1 MGIARYCITAFYTQR
16 TRYSMKKYCVYIILI
31 TLTYISCTNKKAG
44 NGLANQAQST
54 DQERSLEQATRLL
67 KEYKTD
73 SAEVLL
79 QGITN
84 EETKLQVPK
93 IYIKAELNL
102 GKINSDRGNNVM
114 ALAHYQKAIQTAE
127 SIGDQAIMPH
137 ILKNIGIL
145 YVQWKKFDE
154 AFNYYDKAEK
164 LALET
169 GNEELLADCQNNK
182 GTIYEQRE
190 QYDQALAAYE
200 SALSHYIAA
209 KIQGKIAMAYS
220 NMAIVYKLQ
229 KKYNESVNYNLKAI
243 DILEKIQ
250 DKWSMAATYNNIGNL
265 YGEIGN
271 YKQAIDYC
279 NKSLSIAK
287 EIEAEEIIGMAY
299 ESMANAAASAG
310 DYKNAFNYHKNHSE
324 SMNKFIN
331 KESTQQLS
339 ELNVRYETEK
349 KEKQIAESQLAS
361 KQKNIWLILL
371 GGVLLTGLLVF
382 INFRIK
388 SKHKQQQLVL
398 ENELL
403 KEQTH
408 SKMQEQRLEISR
420 DLHDSVGAQLTL
432 INSILDGLKSA
443 SSKLDATVNSKIN
456 TLSDFSENS
465 IAELK
470 NALWVLNSKEIYLDD
485 LKSKILNFIRH
496 ASEAKDDVQ
505 FNFNFDVSEN
515 FNLNSRQAVNL
526 FRAVQEIVNNALKYA
541 DASEIK
547 IDAVQHEK
555 NLTLKITDNG
565 KGFDYNKEKNK
576 SYGLRNIESRIAEVN
591 GKVNLETESG
601 KGTEYKIEM
610 QLF

>member
-1 MGIARYCITAFYTQR
+1 MKQYCLF
-16 TRYSMKKYCVYIILI
+16 IILL
-31 TLTYISCTNKKAG
+31 TLIHISCTNKKAG

-310 DYKNAFNYHKNHSE
+310 DYKNAFNYHKNHSL

>member
-1 MGIARYCITAFYTQR
+1 MKQYCLF
-16 TRYSMKKYCVYIILI
+16 IILL
-31 TLTYISCTNKKAG
+31 TLIHISCTNKKAG
-44 NGLANQAQST
+44 NNLPNQVQST

-84 EETKLQVPK
+84 EETKLQVPQ

-102 GKINSDRGNNVM
+102 GKINSDRGNNVV
-114 ALAHYQKAIQTAE
+114 ALEHYQKAIKTAE
-127 SIGDQAIMPH
+127 SIGDQVIMPY

-154 AFNYYDKAEK
+154 AFKYYDKAEK

-388 SKHKQQQLVL
+388 SKHKQQQLAL

-565 KGFDYNKEKNK
+565 KGFDYNKEMNK

>member
-1 MGIARYCITAFYTQR
+1 MKQYCLF
-16 TRYSMKKYCVYIILI
+16 IILL
-31 TLTYISCTNKKAG
+31 TLIHISCTNKKAG
-44 NGLANQAQST
+44 NNLPNQVQST

-388 SKHKQQQLVL
+388 SKHKQQQLAL

-565 KGFDYNKEKNK
+565 KGFDYNKEMNK

>member
-1 MGIARYCITAFYTQR
+1 MKQYCLF
-16 TRYSMKKYCVYIILI
+16 IILL
-31 TLTYISCTNKKAG
+31 TLIHISCTNKKAG
-44 NGLANQAQST
+44 NNLPNQVQST

-84 EETKLQVPK
+84 EETKLQVPQ

-102 GKINSDRGNNVM
+102 GKINSDRGNNVV
-114 ALAHYQKAIQTAE
+114 ALEHYQKAIKTAE
-127 SIGDQAIMPH
+127 SIGDQVIMPY

-164 LALET
+164 LALKT

-388 SKHKQQQLVL
+388 SKHKQQQLAL

-432 INSILDGLKSA
+432 INSILDGLKNA

>member
-1 MGIARYCITAFYTQR
+1 MKQYCLF
-16 TRYSMKKYCVYIILI
+16 IILL
-31 TLTYISCTNKKAG
+31 TLIHISCTNKKAG
-44 NGLANQAQST
+44 NNLPNQVQST

-84 EETKLQVPK
+84 EETKLQVPQ

-102 GKINSDRGNNVM
+102 GKINSDRGNNVV
-114 ALAHYQKAIQTAE
+114 ALEHYQKAIKTAE
-127 SIGDQAIMPH
+127 SIGDQAIMPY

-154 AFNYYDKAEK
+154 AFKYYDKAEK

-388 SKHKQQQLVL
+388 SKHKQQQLAL
-398 ENELL
+398 GNELL

-432 INSILDGLKSA
+432 INSILDGLKNA

-565 KGFDYNKEKNK
+565 KGFDYNKEMNK

>member
-1 MGIARYCITAFYTQR
+1 
-16 TRYSMKKYCVYIILI
+16 MKKYCVYIILI
-31 TLTYISCTNKKAG
+31 TLTYISCTNKKEG

-250 DKWSMAATYNNIGNL
+250 NKWSMAATYNNIGNL

-388 SKHKQQQLVL
+388 SKHKQQQLAL